1 MQERKL
7 EIIDK
12 TLVVLES
19 LYGDKIRKKI
29 PQLRSLIKLLHEIGS
44 DYIEVSPEL
53 YKDLCPLPEDIYIR
67 IYNKLRDVQG
77 KLNIHGEFDKEL
89 IDKDNNSFRIVGLDD
104 VIFYDYEKTFL
115 NIIQEFGNN
124 VEMCIKNEYSSAIA
138 MSLEWIRSGGRKIVT
153 TFSGIG
159 GHAALE
165 SILGSMEFLEHM
177 KPCGNYMLF
186 PEVLKIFEE
195 ITENEIKPNTPFI
208 GKDIFNVE
216 SGIHVNGIAKNP
228 STYEPYDPCK
238 IGRTRKIIIGKH
250 SGLSSLKIKLK
261 ELHIEYKDN
270 NLSNMLEKIRNIC
283 TQQKRGLNDE
293 EIRQLFINCSKCI

>member
-1 MQERKL
+1 MKERKL

-12 TLVVLES
+12 TLVVLET

-29 PQLRSLIKLLHEIGS
+29 PQLRILINLLHEIGS
-44 DYIEVSPEL
+44 DYIEITPEL
-53 YKDLCPLPEDIYIR
+53 YKVLCPLPKGIYIR
-67 IYNKLRDVQG
+67 IYNKLRDIKG
-77 KLNIHGEFDKEL
+77 ELNTHGEFKKEL
-89 IDKDNNSFRIVGLDD
+89 IDKDNKRVRIVGLDD
-104 VIFYDYEKTFL
+104 AIFYDYEKIFL
-115 NIIQEFGNN
+115 DIIKEFGNN
-124 VEMCIKNEYSSAIA
+124 LEMCIKNEYNSAVA

-153 TFSGIG
+153 TFAGIG
-159 GHAALE
+159 GYASLE
-165 SILGSMEFLEHM
+165 SVLGSLEFLEHM
-177 KPCGNYMLF
+177 KPCGNYVLF

-228 STYEPYDPCK
+228 NTYEPYDPCK
-238 IGRTRKIIIGKH
+238 IGRKRKIIIGKH
-250 SGLSSLKIKLK
+250 SGISSLEIKLK

-270 NLSNMLEKIRNIC
+270 NLSNMLERIRKIC

-293 EIRQLFINCSKCI
+293 EIRQLFMNCGKCI